1 MTLGTNQ
8 FGLSVVNQSAL
19 TIGSGAT
26 DPIVFRR
33 NISTTTNVGTGDPV
47 GLLENSVNKTTA
59 PPYTDSVLAT
69 VSGTTNYTLTITEG
83 GAGQRCIYKNS
94 VVWGGS

>member
-26 DPIVFRR
+26 DPIVFRH
-33 NISTTTNVGTGDPV
+33 NISTTTNTASSNPV
-47 GLLENSVNKTTA
+47 GMLENSVINATT
-59 PPYTDSVLAT
+59 TDKV
-69 VSGTTNYTLTITEG
+69 
-83 GAGQRCIYKNS
+83 IYIIILLIWSLFCNTFLKRSRINEIKK
-94 VVWGGS
+94 